1 MPVNNYKG
9 VSFKTHYATAYPF
22 PDVFTPQLPINIR
35 MRRDFIAAQTRLPL
49 HDLR

>member
-9 VSFKTHYATAYPF
+9 VSFKIHYATAYEEYCRQML
-22 PDVFTPQLPINIR
+22 TLLS
-35 MRRDFIAAQTRLPL
+35 FIAAQTRLPL